1 VLVVLILIV
10 FHFLLGSLQRALEV
24 LAEDPLG
31 VIIAS
36 AIIASEEALK
46 STRFLIAARSR
57 GERLRPKDALKV
69 HFAAFAVGIVTP
81 AFSGALPTAAAM
93 LGDILNI
100 SPSESLSVA
109 AAVSFFD
116 SMIPSM
122 LTITVFPFLGFY
134 SIPLVLIA
142 LAIIL
147 TWITVL
153 SNEFER
159 ALVGLISRAGQG
171 RVASY
176 IKAEA
181 LRLRPA
187 LLNLLRDRDA
197 LALLTTVSLVSY
209 FLEGVSLYVI
219 TGGRLLRYIYDVV
232 ALLVS
237 YVGGNVPTPGGVGG
251 VEYGLSLLISRGD
264 VVRWRV
270 AYLSVGAVSLSLVGV
285 IARSYVSYAGKLS
298 EQVRAPNN
306 S

>member
-1 VLVVLILIV
+1 
-10 FHFLLGSLQRALEV
+10 
-24 LAEDPLG
+24 
-31 VIIAS
+31 
-36 AIIASEEALK
+36 
-46 STRFLIAARSR
+46 
-57 GERLRPKDALKV
+57 
-69 HFAAFAVGIVTP
+69 
-81 AFSGALPTAAAM
+81 
-93 LGDILNI
+93 
-100 SPSESLSVA
+100 
-109 AAVSFFD
+109 
-116 SMIPSM
+116 MIPSM
-122 LTITVFPFLGFY
+122 LTIAVSPFLGLY

-142 LAIIL
+142 LAIIA

-159 ALVGLISRAGQG
+159 ALVGLISRVGQG

-197 LALLTTVSLVSY
+197 FALLTTVSLISY

-270 AYLSVGAVSLSLVGV
+270 AYLSVGAASLSLVGV

-298 EQVRAPNN
+298 EQVRALNN